1 MFPPWP
7 HPSLSQP
14 SPDGPHLCWPMEVRA
29 GEHLGPRPIN
39 LTGGPDARA
48 HLWPSQSS
56 ASSPCSLCFFFNF
69 QLPYFLVTN

>member
-14 SPDGPHLCWPMEVRA
+14 SPDGLHLCWPTEVRA

-39 LTGGPDARA
+39 LTAALMPEHIYGPVSSRP
-48 HLWPSQSS
+48 HLLAVS
-56 ASSPCSLCFFFNF
+56 AFFNF